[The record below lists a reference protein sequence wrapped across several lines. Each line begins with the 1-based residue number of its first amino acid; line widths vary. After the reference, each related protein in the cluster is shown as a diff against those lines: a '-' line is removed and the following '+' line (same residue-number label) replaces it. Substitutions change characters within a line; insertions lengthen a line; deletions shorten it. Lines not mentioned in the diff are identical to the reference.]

1 MAAQDGWL
9 KRWRGFGLRLG
20 AALFLAA
27 AQGGCQVVL
36 AGTLLAA

>member
-1 MAAQDGWL
+1 MAAQASWL

-20 AALFLAA
+20 AALVLVA

-36 AGTLLAA
+36 AVTSMAA

>member
-1 MAAQDGWL
+1 MATQDGCL

-36 AGTLLAA
+36 AATLTVA

>member
-20 AALFLAA
+20 AALLLTA

-36 AGTLLAA
+36 AAASMSA

>member
-1 MAAQDGWL
+1 MAAQNGWL

-20 AALFLAA
+20 AALVLVV

-36 AGTLLAA
+36 AATLMAA

>member
-36 AGTLLAA
+36 AAPLLAA